1 MLAELRITGLGVIDE
16 AVLEPSRGFTA
27 VTGETGAGK
36 TMVVTALSLIGAA
49 RADAARVRAGAD
61 RAVVEARFTLPPGG
75 TIEHTVTAAGGS
87 LDDDGS
93 VIAVR
98 SVSADGRSRAHV
110 GGRAAPLAVLAELT
124 GSLLAVHGQSE
135 AIGLLRGSN
144 QRAVLDRYAGLHDL
158 LVRYR
163 AARDRWQAAVADLA
177 DRRTR
182 ARELAQRE
190 QVLRLGVQEIQA
202 VAPLPGEDV
211 DLLAEVRRREN
222 VDDLRAAAQQALT
235 ALAGADTLTDA
246 PTAVGLVETA
256 RHAVLAATDERLSAL
271 GAQLH
276 EASAVLADASAE
288 LSAYLD
294 GLDSDPAELEQLL
307 SRQAALKTLTRRYG
321 EDVDAVLAWSREAE
335 AELTGLDS
343 SEEALAQLAAEAQR
357 LADEVAVLAAEVSA
371 GRSAAAATLGAA
383 VTDELAALAMG
394 RASVRVAVTRRV
406 WEEPT
411 PPAAGTDTPAR
422 TTAAARAATSTRA
435 STPAR
440 SGARERAVVRPVDV
454 LQVEGAW
461 VQAGASGI
469 DTVEIVMTAHP
480 GAPELPIN
488 KGASGG
494 ELSRVML
501 ALEAVLAGSD
511 PVDTLV
517 FDEVDAG
524 VGGRAA
530 TEIGRRLAD
539 LARDHQVIV
548 VTHLAQV
555 AAFADRHFVVEPGE
569 GGTIGSSSV
578 RQVADADRDSE
589 LARMLGGTDS
599 PTARAHA
606 ADLLAATREPT
617 RRPART

>member
-1 MLAELRITGLGVIDE
+1 MLSELRITGLGVIDE

-36 TMVVTALSLIGAA
+36 TMVVTALSLIGGA

-61 RAVVEARFTLPPGG
+61 RAVVEARFALPAGG
-75 TIEHTVTAAGGS
+75 TAEQTVTAAGGT
-87 LDDDGS
+87 LDEDGT

-98 SVSADGRSRAHV
+98 SVGADGRSRAHV
-110 GGRAAPLAVLAELT
+110 GGRAAPLAVLGELT
-124 GSLLAVHGQSE
+124 GALLAVHGQSE

-163 AARDRWQAAVADLA
+163 AARDRWQAAVAELV

-190 QVLRLGVQEIQA
+190 QVLRMGLQEIQA

-222 VDDLRAAAQQALT
+222 ADDLREAAHQALT

-256 RHAVLAATDERLSAL
+256 RHAVLTATDERLAAL
-271 GAQLH
+271 AGQLH
-276 EASAVLADASAE
+276 EASSVLADAAAE
-288 LSAYLD
+288 LSGYLGD
-294 GLDSDPAELEQLL
+294 LDSDPARLEELL

-321 EDVDAVLAWSREAE
+321 EDVDAVLTWARDAG
-335 AELTGLDS
+335 AELLGLDS
-343 SEEALAQLAAEAQR
+343 SEEALAQLAAQAQQ
-357 LADEVAVLAAEVSA
+357 LAGEVGELAGAVSA
-371 GRSAAAATLGAA
+371 ARSTAAATLGAA
-383 VTDELAALAMG
+383 VTAELAALAMG
-394 RASVRVAVTRRV
+394 RASVRVAVTRRT
-406 WEEPT
+406 WHEPEAPAPQGRT
-411 PPAAGTDTPAR
+411 VGAAGRAARDRAPAR
-422 TTAAARAATSTRA
+422 
-435 STPAR
+435 PA
-440 SGARERAVVRPVDV
+440 DV
-454 LQVEGAW
+454 LQVDGEW
-461 VQAGASGI
+461 VQAGSNGI

-555 AAFADRHFVVEPGE
+555 AAFADRHYVVEPGE

-578 RQVADADRDSE
+578 RQVAGGDRDSE
-589 LARMLGGTDS
+589 LARMLGGTDNA
-599 PTARAHA
+599 TARAHA
-606 ADLLAATREPT
+606 ADLLAATRPRS
-617 RRPART
+617 RRSAHT